1 MQDYATI
8 ISSVGFPIFIA
19 MFVIIRI
26 DNKIEKLIA
35 EIAQLGEAI
44 HQDIEVNKNENNE
57 ELLNLLQELN
67 KNLTH
72 DTQERSM
79 NEELFKLLQEM
90 NKRLTGN
97 KKE

>member
-35 EIAQLGEAI
+35 EIAKLSEAI
-44 HQDIEVNKNENNE
+44 HQDIETNKNENNE
-57 ELLNLLQELN
+57 ELLELLQQLN

-72 DTQERSM
+72 NTQERSM